1 MINLLIIGFSIL
13 IITII
18 LYFSYKTYIFKKDLF
33 SLKKKFILNSNKF
46 YYEIDNVLT
55 NDECNI
61 LINNAKNNLSRS
73 TVMSFNNNKYIDAV
87 DSSRT
92 SEHTWLNKNEY
103 KKITIKIEK
112 LINLFLDNITSE
124 QFEDIQIAR
133 YKPKQEYKEHYDIC
147 HPTQAYPEHIN
158 ACIEDYRKYNS
169 VRYLTLILYLNDN
182 FDGGET
188 YFPYLNKKIKPKKGK
203 ALIFL
208 NCNPNNNTIKN
219 GLCDVISNS
228 KHAGLPVINNNKK
241 ENEKWIANIW
251 VRTKKII

>member
-1 MINLLIIGFSIL
+1 MINLFIIGFSIL

-18 LYFSYKTYIFKKDLF
+18 LFTFKKDLF
-33 SLKKKFILNSNKF
+33 SLKKKIILNSNKF

-73 TVMSFNNNKYIDAV
+73 TVMSFNDNKYIDAV

-92 SEHTWLNKNEY
+92 SEHTWLNKNKY
-103 KKITIKIEK
+103 KNITKKIEK
-112 LINLFLDNITSE
+112 LINLFLDNITLD

-133 YKPKQEYKEHYDIC
+133 YKPNQEYKEHYDIC

-169 VRYLTLILYLNDN
+169 VRHFTIILYLNDN